1 MLSTT
6 IGFTG
11 GVIAEPMKLF
21 LSHLFHQRRF
31 RHTVYSELMLITGKM
46 ESLVQYAETQRD
58 PESLKWALHTF
69 DLSPLSLD
77 AFEHY
82 YTSERSLIYSVG
94 DAPWLIHA
102 FKHLRALNRVPDD
115 DPEYKVREI
124 EKTLEHIY
132 SLADR
137 GSLEWKPL
145 CKTARQWTVTRQQLA
160 TSH

>member
-1 MLSTT
+1 MLSTS

-46 ESLVQYAETQRD
+46 ESLLQYAQTQND
-58 PESLKWALHTF
+58 PESLAWALHTF
-69 DLSPLSLD
+69 DLSPISLD

-82 YTSERSLIYSVG
+82 YTSERTLIYSVA
-94 DAPWLIHA
+94 DAAWLVHA
-102 FKHLRALNRVPDD
+102 FKHIRSLNRVPDD
-115 DPEYKVREI
+115 PPANKIVEI
-124 EKTLEHIY
+124 RKTLEHIY

-145 CKTARQWTVTRQQLA
+145 CKTARQWTATRQQLA
-160 TSH
+160 VSH